1 MVQADKAERN
11 IDAFIGVTRMIADE
25 RVLNALCRSTLIAE
39 LRDTEIRILC
49 GLLTIRNY
57 QAGQSI
63 AKLGDHSLSDALLI
77 LVDGKIEVSAIVNS
91 DPILMTLENP
101 GDLAR
106 VISFVGSNM
115 LKIDANIDVRQDSTV
130 LLLERAQLETLLG
143 TSHHSIVYYVMRGL
157 VRHMH
162 GLARRKSAET
172 EVMSNYFY
180 RLNGLF

>member
-1 MVQADKAERN
+1 MLQIDEAERN
-11 IDAFIGVTRMIADE
+11 FDTFIGKTGMIADE
-25 RVLNALCRSTLIAE
+25 RVLNALRHSTLISE

-49 GLLTIRNY
+49 GLLTLKSY

-63 AKLGDHSLSDALLI
+63 AKPGGYSLGDALLV
-77 LVDGKIEVSAIVNS
+77 LVDGKIEVSAVIDG
-91 DPILMTLENP
+91 DPILMTLERP

-106 VISFVGSNM
+106 VISLVGSNM
-115 LKIDANIDVRQDSTV
+115 LKIDANIDVKHDSTV

-143 TSHHSIVYYVMRGL
+143 TAHHSIVYYVMRGL

-162 GLARRKSAET
+162 GLVRKKSAET

>member
-1 MVQADKAERN
+1 MLQADITRYA
-11 IDAFIGVTRMIADE
+11 DTHIGKTRMIADE
-25 RVLNALCRSTLIAE
+25 RVLNALRRSTLIAE
-39 LRDTEIRILC
+39 LRDAEIRTLC
-49 GLLTIRNY
+49 GLLSIKHY

-63 AKLGDHSLSDALLI
+63 AKPSGYSLDDALLV
-77 LVDGKIEVSAIVNS
+77 LVEGKIEVRAVI
-91 DPILMTLENP
+91 DGEPILMMLEHP

-115 LKIDANIDVRQDSTV
+115 LKIDANIDVQRDSTV

-143 TSHHSIVYYVMRGL
+143 TVHHSIVYYVMRGL

-172 EVMSNYFY
+172 GVMSNYFY